1 MNIKIVDSWLRE
13 YLKTKASCE
22 TIAEKLSLSSVSV
35 EKIEKVHGDLIYDI
49 EVTSNRVDLMSVI
62 GIAREA
68 AASLTQSGIPAEFIS
83 SNPNPKTKSKENL
96 PFKIENDPKLVNRVI
111 TVLMEVKIG
120 DSPKFIKER
129 IEESG
134 IRSLNNLIDVTNYVM
149 RETGHPVHVFDFD
162 RLNLEKMIIREA
174 KKNEKIITLD
184 EKMHVLEGGDIV
196 ADNGKGQ
203 IIDLLGV
210 MGTANSVVTDKTRK
224 ILLFLDNND
233 PNRIRKTSMRHE
245 IRSEAAIIN
254 EKGVDPELAKQ
265 ALMRGI
271 ELYEQV
277 AKGKVISEIL
287 DIYPNK
293 PKRKSIIV
301 SKEKIDAFIG
311 VEVPLKTSVEI
322 LEKLGFR
329 TATKGNLL
337 EAEVPS
343 PRLCDVL
350 IEEDLIEEI
359 ARIYGYQR
367 LPSILP
373 PLNSAKNYHIGNNEF
388 YWEQRIKNALKYWGF
403 TECYTYSMISEDLFE
418 GPTSDAVEIKNP
430 LSKDMVYLRKT
441 LIPSLL
447 EVVKENKGRDELK
460 IFEVANIYEKK
471 TGELPKE
478 RRMIAGVIK
487 KTNVSFFEAKGIVE
501 QLFKDTGLKKIKFKN
516 SEYGG
521 VGSSVYIDES
531 YLGEVE
537 LLESNLVNFEF
548 NLEKIIKNSSLN
560 KKYKKLAKYPPV
572 IEDLAIIAREEIKT
586 AEIIDEIY
594 MQSDLIKEVSLLDQ
608 FKETRT
614 FHIVYQSENNNLTTN
629 ETAKIRE
636 KILSSLQVKFDARL
650 KK

>member
-35 EKIEKVHGDLIYDI
+35 EKIEKVSGDLIYDI

-68 AASLTQSGIPAEFIS
+68 VASLTQSGIPAELILF
-83 SNPNPKTKSKENL
+83 NPKAKTKSLENL
-96 PFKIENDPKLVNRVI
+96 PLRIVNDPKLVNRII
-111 TVLMEVKIG
+111 TVLIDVKTG
-120 DSPKFIKER
+120 ESPKFIKER
-129 IEESG
+129 LEESG
-134 IRSLNNLIDVTNYVM
+134 IRSLNNLIDVTNYLM
-149 RETGHPVHVFDFD
+149 RETGHPAHVFDFD
-162 RLNLEKMIIREA
+162 RLNSEKMIIREA
-174 KKNEKIITLD
+174 RKGEKIITLD
-184 EKMHVLEGGDIV
+184 GKMHCLEGGDIV
-196 ADNGKGQ
+196 ADNGKDQ

-210 MGTANSVVTDKTRK
+210 MGTANSVVTDKTKR

-245 IRSEAAIIN
+245 IRSEAAVIN
-254 EKGVDPELAKQ
+254 EKGVDPELAKT
-265 ALMRGI
+265 ALIRGI

-277 AKGKVISEIL
+277 ANGKVISEIL

-293 PKRKSIIV
+293 PKKKSITV
-301 SKEKIDAFIG
+301 LKEKIDKFIG
-311 VEVPLKTSVEI
+311 IDVPLKESAEI
-322 LEKLGFR
+322 LQKLSFK
-329 TATKGNLL
+329 TNIKGNLL
-337 EAEVPS
+337 MAEVPFS
-343 PRLCDVL
+343 RLSDVS

-373 PLNSAKNYHIGNNEF
+373 PLSLITSYHMNKNEF
-388 YWEQRIKNALKYWGF
+388 YWEKRIKNALKYWGF

-430 LSKDMVYLRKT
+430 LSEDMIYLRKT

-447 EVVKENKGRDELK
+447 EVVKENKGREELK
-460 IFEVANIYEKK
+460 VFEVANIYEKK
-471 TGELPKE
+471 TGELPRE
-478 RRMIAGVIK
+478 RRMIAGIIK
-487 KTNVSFFEAKGIVE
+487 KANVSFFEAKGIVE
-501 QLFKDTGLKKIKFKN
+501 QLFKDLGLKKIVFKN
-516 SEYGG
+516 SAYGG
-521 VGSSVYIDES
+521 IGSSVYIDES
-531 YLGEVE
+531 YLGEIE

-548 NLEKIIKNSSLN
+548 NLEKIIKNASLN

-572 IEDLAIIAREEIKT
+572 IEDLAIIAKEGIRT
-586 AEIIDEIY
+586 AQLIEEIY

-608 FKETRT
+608 YKNTRT
-614 FHIVYQSENNNLTTN
+614 FHVVYQSDEKNLTT
-629 ETAKIRE
+629 EEASEIRK
-636 KILSSLQVKFDARL
+636 KILSSLEKKFEAKL